1 VFPALLDED
10 KEEMD
15 PVLSCFPGQFH
26 KHAMPRFLQLRE
38 AENLRT
44 VLAESDK
51 LSKDGSSSRKEK
63 LLLVFEDLENE
74 AKARRKMLDCG
85 WGTDAWD
92 ANRWITGAPHVFPL
106 SGCIYAS
113 RLRANES

>member
-1 VFPALLDED
+1 VVGVGGD
-10 KEEMD
+10 
-15 PVLSCFPGQFH
+15 V
-26 KHAMPRFLQLRE
+26 RQLRE
-38 AENLRT
+38 PENLRT

-92 ANRWITGAPHVFPL
+92 ANRWITGAPRPPR
-106 SGCIYAS
+106 CI
-113 RLRANES
+113 RRV